1 MASAIISNLTMTGL
15 NTTIPRVFWGG
26 IEILGITEINIVNR
40 VNKEASISLRLKGTN
55 DALYME
61 LIEAGIQVKKGK

>member
-1 MASAIISNLTMTGL
+1 MANAIISNLTMTGL

-26 IEILGITEINIVNR
+26 VEVLGITEITVVNR
-40 VNKEASISLRLKGTN
+40 INKEATIGLKLKGTN

-61 LIEAGIQVKKGK
+61 LIAAGIQIKKGK